1 MEIIWVLENV
11 TKQISFY
18 NKLRILL
25 LVASV
30 SLWKKY
36 HPNHI
41 TVLYCDNL
49 TLDTLDKLNIL
60 HLWND
65 IRKLN
70 SNVNIRKTSFWST
83 CKTEI
88 ISKTKIPICIV
99 DHDFLIFKNIDEHL
113 NNKVLYTY
121 DEITNSWYYIDNK
134 LNKKLTKPITK
145 IIDKAA
151 NVSLFYLPDY
161 KFANEY
167 AKQVLQNHIEFTKLG
182 ADCTNYMVLSEQMLL
197 KQWLIERNI
206 PHNTLS
212 NYLWDCNKIKP
223 SKLLNDRGI
232 WNYKESNLYYKH
244 YGMEKRR
251 KVDLDYLIRCINSG
265 GIKVNKNDKW
275 LLNFK

>member
-1 MEIIWVLENV
+1 MEKISSFTWCFLYLDTV
-11 TKQISFY
+11 TY
-18 NKLRILL
+18 NKFKNTPIFSFFPTTIVFEYDEKIDRSI
-25 LVASV
+25 
-30 SLWKKY
+30 
-36 HPNHI
+36 
-41 TVLYCDNL
+41 
-49 TLDTLDKLNIL
+49 
-60 HLWND
+60 
-65 IRKLN
+65 
-70 SNVNIRKTSFWST
+70 FWSS
-83 CKTEI
+83 
-88 ISKTKIPICIV
+88 SKTKIISEIKDPTIVV

-275 LLNFK
+275 LLNFKWKQYT